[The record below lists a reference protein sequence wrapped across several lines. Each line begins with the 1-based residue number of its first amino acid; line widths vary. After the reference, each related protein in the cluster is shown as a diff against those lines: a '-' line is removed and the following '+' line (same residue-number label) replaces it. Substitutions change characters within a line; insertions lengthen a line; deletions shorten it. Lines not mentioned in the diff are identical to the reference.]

1 MRNTDAMTTQ
11 KQLALQIRSRLALR
25 DMTQKQLGEALGLG
39 HAAVSARMN
48 GHKDFTYTEL
58 MKTAEVLGVLLRDLL
73 PDEEKEM
80 QR

>member
-1 MRNTDAMTTQ
+1 MTKQ

-58 MKTAEVLGVLLRDLL
+58 MKTAEVLGVSLRDLL

>member
-1 MRNTDAMTTQ
+1 
-11 KQLALQIRSRLALR
+11 
-25 DMTQKQLGEALGLG
+25 MTQKQLGEALGLG

-58 MKTAEVLGVLLRDLL
+58 MKTAEVLGVSLRDLL

>member
-1 MRNTDAMTTQ
+1 MTTQ

-25 DMTQKQLGEALGLG
+25 DMTQRQLGEALGFG
-39 HAAVSARMN
+39 HAAVSARTN

-58 MKTAEVLGVLLRDLL
+58 IKTAEVLGVSLRDLL
-73 PDEEKEM
+73 PADEKEL